1 MDVGYFGGAAQGI
14 AMINWK
20 EIAEYAEPDWA
31 QDGTALPPSL
41 FWRTKK
47 GAVLGYLRDDELFD
61 WKWVYVCDGN
71 KVTHFSDVNGP
82 GSNVVD
88 LNAFRAGQGQAAEPE
103 A

>member
-1 MDVGYFGGAAQGI
+1 
-14 AMINWK
+14 MIHWK
-20 EIAEYAEPDWA
+20 EIVEYIEPNWVK
-31 QDGTALPPSL
+31 DGTALPPSL

-88 LNAFRAGQGQAAEPE
+88 LSAFRAGQATEPD